1 MISVESAILKT
12 RRDLALGTAVKVL
25 LIAAGVV
32 AIISPSIL
40 ENAPM
45 AASALMIA
53 VVATWVVLSVRSI
66 RGSRVA
72 ADSPSLI
79 AAGRYELAEQ
89 HLAEAIGSF
98 SIIRSAKL
106 MCLHHLALSRH
117 AQSRWQESATLCRA
131 LLTQGWSNASGFD
144 RSSRLIL
151 SESLLE
157 LGDLAG
163 VHDNLS
169 RLYSQRLSLREAL
182 HLLVIQ
188 LDYLS
193 RIGSWQQMLI
203 NLKTKIE
210 LAELL
215 PQGSSARAQA
225 LLGLAAKKS
234 GMADWSDWL
243 RRRVEL
249 LADVQK
255 LCTDRPILWELWRP

>member
-1 MISVESAILKT
+1 VISVESAILKT
-12 RRDLALGTAVKVL
+12 RRDLALATVLKVVL
-25 LIAAGVV
+25 VAAGVV
-32 AIISPSIL
+32 AVLSPTML
-40 ENAPM
+40 EHAPIG
-45 AASALMIA
+45 ATALMIA
-53 VVATWVVLSVRSI
+53 VIATWLVLSFRSI

-79 AAGRYELAEQ
+79 AAGRYDLAEE

-106 MCLHHLALSRH
+106 MCLHNLAVLRH

-131 LLTQGWSNASGFD
+131 LLTPRWSNSGGFD

-151 SESLLE
+151 AESLLE

-163 VHDNLS
+163 VHENLS
-169 RLYSQRLSLREAL
+169 RLYDQRLSLREAL
-182 HLLVIQ
+182 NLLVIQ

-193 RIGSWQQMLI
+193 RIGSWREMLV
-203 NLKTKIE
+203 NLKTKVE

-215 PQGSSARAQA
+215 PQASSARAQA
-225 LLGLAAKKS
+225 LLGLAARKT
-234 GMADWSDWL
+234 GLAEWSDWL
-243 RRRVEL
+243 RKRVEL

-255 LCTDRPILWELWRP
+255 LCTERPILWELWRN